1 MNINQDLC
9 SCYDTT
15 YGKTR
20 CMGTREMDVCDCGG
34 NTKKCDFYEHVR
46 NPKDNNKEFKTMDIW
61 TLYNQKKVYNEDSLT
76 RVLTEVM
83 RIAKETGS
91 VPEVTYNA
99 DERATEFRFEGHY
112 CDFSLFMK

>member
-1 MNINQDLC
+1 MEVYTL
-9 SCYDTT
+9 
-15 YGKTR
+15 
-20 CMGTREMDVCDCGG
+20 
-34 NTKKCDFYEHVR
+34 F
-46 NPKDNNKEFKTMDIW
+46 NNKKAYKEG
-61 TLYNQKKVYNEDSLT
+61 SLT
-76 RVLTEVM
+76 MVLAEVM